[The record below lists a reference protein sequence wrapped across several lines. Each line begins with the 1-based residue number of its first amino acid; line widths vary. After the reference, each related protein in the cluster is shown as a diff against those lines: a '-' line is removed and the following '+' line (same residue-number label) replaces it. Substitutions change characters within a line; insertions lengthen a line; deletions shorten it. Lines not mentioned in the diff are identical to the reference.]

1 MKLQLI
7 VALAVFAMLS
17 SNAFAQDTFDAF
29 RAKLQKDFADF
40 QNSEKRKYE
49 EFRKKVNDDYSE
61 IMTKAWEELQ
71 AMKGVPCPKEDKP
84 VPPKVFPDKDRDKI
98 IKDTPKP
105 IDVVVPIVKPEV
117 QPNPIVPIEEEV
129 SPKETVFD
137 FTFMGTKL
145 KVRLE
150 PSCKFSLR
158 GCSES
163 ILSKQWKNMSDG
175 KFNGTLSDCLD
186 IRAKRHLCDWAYLSL
201 LSTMAKCFF
210 GSQCNE
216 ATLLTA
222 YLYCQSGYKMR
233 LAHNGGELYM
243 LYASKHIVYDCNY
256 WILDGENYYVFNAK
270 CSQLNICQASFPN
283 EKPLSLQM
291 NTAQSFDMH
300 KTESR
305 TLKSKRYPEVV
316 ASVSTNKNLI
326 QFYNTYPTS
335 MVNEDFGTRWAIYA
349 NTPIEPTAQQSLYPA
364 LEKAISG
371 LSQKEAVERLLNFVQ
386 TAFVYE
392 YDDKVWGQDRA
403 FFAEETLY
411 YPYCD
416 CEDRSILFSHLVRD
430 LVGLE
435 VVLVYYPGHLA
446 TAVNFTE
453 QVRGDNV
460 VVNGK
465 RYVVCDPTYIGAPV
479 GLTMPEMDNSK
490 AKVILL

>member
-1 MKLQLI
+1 MRMRLKVIL
-7 VALAVFAMLS
+7 VFITMLS
-17 SNAFAQDTFDAF
+17 PQAFAQDAFDAF
-29 RAKLQKDFADF
+29 RAKLQKDFSDF
-40 QNSEKRKYE
+40 QNSEKSKYE
-49 EFRKKVNDDYSE
+49 EFRKKVNDEYSDM
-61 IMTKAWEELQ
+61 MTKAWRELQ

-84 VPPKVFPDKDRDKI
+84 VPPTVFPDKDRDKV

-117 QPNPIVPIEEEV
+117 QPKPIVPIEDNV
-129 SPKETVFD
+129 SPKETIFD
-137 FTFMGTKL
+137 FTFMGTKM
-145 KVRLE
+145 KVRLD
-150 PSCKFSLR
+150 PSMKFTLHR
-158 GCSES
+158 CSES
-163 ILSKQWKNMSDG
+163 ILSKQWKYMSNG
-175 KFNGTLSDCLD
+175 NFNRTLSDCLD
-186 IRAKRHLCDWAYLSL
+186 IREKRHLCDWAYLSL
-201 LSTMAKCFF
+201 LSTMSKCFF

-233 LAHNGGELYM
+233 LAHNSEKLYL
-243 LYASKHIVYDCNY
+243 LYASKYTVYDCDY
-256 WILDGENYYVFNAK
+256 WIIDGEKYYVFNAK

-291 NTAQSFDMH
+291 NTVQSLDMN

-305 TLKSKRYPEVV
+305 TLKSKRYPEVA

-349 NTPIEPTAQQSLYPA
+349 NTPIEPTVQQTLYPA
-364 LEKAISG
+364 LESAISG

-435 VVLVYYPGHLA
+435 VALVYYPGHLA
-446 TAVNFTE
+446 TAVYFTD
-453 QVRGDNV
+453 QVSGDYI

-465 RYVVCDPTYIGAPV
+465 RYVVCDPTYINAPV
-479 GLTMPEMDNSK
+479 GLTMPKMDNSK